1 MKKNVNDT
9 FNSRGENEWYD
20 LKGNYHYSDY
30 SRSGTFGSSFGNSI
44 RFILFFVIALLV
56 LFSLYRIASNSSTLT
71 FTSFL
76 DYLNN
81 VSASTIDL
89 KFVIELIKEDWGFF
103 NFLKNFINLSISVIN
118 FAIYLV
124 GGFINLINFALGFL
138 RFLLP

>member
-9 FNSRGENEWYD
+9 FNLRGENEWYD

-30 SRSGTFGSSFGNSI
+30 SRSGTFGSSFCNSV

-56 LFSLYRIASNSSTLT
+56 LFIIYRIASNSSALT

-81 VSASTIDL
+81 VSSSTIDL
-89 KFVIELIKEDWGFF
+89 KFVIELIKDDWGFF
-103 NFLKNFINLSISVIN
+103 NFLRNFINLSVSVIN

-124 GGFINLINFALGFL
+124 GGLINLVQFAIGFL
-138 RFLLP
+138 SFLLP